1 MSNILGSRVED
12 ILYVREVRVFFGWEF
27 GVLRF
32 RLHVCF
38 LFFWGGSSGFG
49 RIGWGLGLGFG
60 YVWVWFSETSS
71 VPSPY
76 ETMMLGESQERVLNT
91 QPLVPT
97 LQGYPSTLNPKTL
110 KIPKP

>member
-38 LFFWGGSSGFG
+38 LFFWGGEFG
-49 RIGWGLGLGFG
+49 LWEDRMGLRTGVWICVGVVFG
-60 YVWVWFSETSS
+60 DVFGTFA
-71 VPSPY
+71 
-76 ETMMLGESQERVLNT
+76 
-91 QPLVPT
+91 
-97 LQGYPSTLNPKTL
+97 
-110 KIPKP
+110 I